1 MIPKF
6 RFFGKVADG
15 KMRMVSADCI
25 DFENGFIYYS
35 YRLYTVEGDEYE
47 DGDCIGLEDCVL
59 MQSTG
64 LFDKNDKE
72 IFEGDI
78 VEFEDADD
86 IENVYINQGVIEWC
100 QGGFTVS
107 NRTTVTLDDLFDEDT
122 LEVTIVGNIYEN
134 PELLEEETDDE
145 IN

>member
-15 KMRMVSADCI
+15 EMRMVTAHCI

-35 YRLYTVEGDEYE
+35 YRSYTVEGDECA
-47 DGDCIGLEDCVL
+47 DGDVIGLEDCVL

-64 LFDKNDKE
+64 LKDKNGKE

-78 VEFEDADD
+78 LKCTSFDGSFWYETVLWDSTLAGFATQQNGYDATAISYTTDSKAIAIEVIGD
-86 IENVYINQGVIEWC
+86 IY
-100 QGGFTVS
+100 
-107 NRTTVTLDDLFDEDT
+107 R
-122 LEVTIVGNIYEN
+122 N
-134 PELLEEETDDE
+134 PELLEEL
-145 IN
+145 